1 MNEQPENTVTQGG
14 PGITTP
20 PTPPA
25 PRSFDLP
32 TDKVTTIN
40 MDDVKPNS
48 VLVITINVDG
58 PAEKMAVAPVFSKL
72 LAPYA
77 AELRSKHVTVMLMT
91 ATENITNITEAE
103 MNAAGW
109 IKEQKSLII
118 TPDKNN
124 FRRA

>member
-1 MNEQPENTVTQGG
+1 MSEQENTVGQGG

-20 PTPPA
+20 VAPEPP
-25 PRSFDLP
+25 RTFDLP
-32 TDKVTTIN
+32 TEKVTTIN
-40 MDDVKPNS
+40 MDEVKENS
-48 VLVITINVDG
+48 VLVITINVAG
-58 PAEKMAVAPVFSKL
+58 PEEKMAVAPVFSKL

-77 AELRSKHVTVMLMT
+77 TELRKKHVTVMLMT